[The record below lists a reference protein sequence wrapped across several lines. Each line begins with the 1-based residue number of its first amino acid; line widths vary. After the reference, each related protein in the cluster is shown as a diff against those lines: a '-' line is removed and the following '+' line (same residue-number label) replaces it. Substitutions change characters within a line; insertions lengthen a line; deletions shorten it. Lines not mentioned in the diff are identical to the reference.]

1 MFLVLI
7 KLNEKE
13 EEEKL
18 KAKLF
23 HGVRLRQR
31 PSLLW
36 QQHQSFTPKANY

>member
-18 KAKLF
+18 

-36 QQHQSFTPKANY
+36 QQHKFYT

>member
-1 MFLVLI
+1 MFLVPI

-18 KAKLF
+18 KAKLL

-36 QQHQSFTPKANY
+36 QQHKFYT